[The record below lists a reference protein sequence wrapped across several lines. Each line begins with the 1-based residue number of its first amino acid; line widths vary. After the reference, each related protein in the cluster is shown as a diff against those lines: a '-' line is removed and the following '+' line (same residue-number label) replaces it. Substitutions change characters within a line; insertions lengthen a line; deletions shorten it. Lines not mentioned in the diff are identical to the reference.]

1 MRKLSLLV
9 SLCSITL
16 LSLTARAQTSNSN
29 SNDPFFGTDDK
40 GQTCHVVPTTDALER
55 HFGKKPSLAKASKT
69 AAVYPPSYGTG
80 LLLGSGAPEIPN
92 AAFQAIY
99 WNSSVAASTSTSNG
113 YATIQNQVDGFVT
126 DFADNQDWDNS
137 ATDDYTII
145 QQYGTDSSTPIAPT
159 LGLNPLNSGSAFVD
173 TQADVSTITD
183 AQIQT
188 YIAGLLSSGKLPV
201 NSNTIYG
208 VFFPSGT
215 SIQLSPSE
223 ASCTYFCAY
232 HSGFYYNN
240 QAIIYA
246 VFPYPDCGGCNP
258 WNYAAADMLTMF
270 IGHETRE
277 SVTDAYGAWRDS
289 QGYEADDK
297 CAWSNLYRTSNGNF
311 FVQPEFSNG
320 GTVTASGFTATYP
333 GSGCVV
339 PNATSGPLSI
349 SGPASL
355 PAGTVGVAYSPT
367 TVTATGGTGPYS
379 WAATGLPAGLAIGAS
394 TGMISGTPTTNTGSP
409 FSVTVTVTDSTSATA
424 NQVYSLT
431 INLPPP
437 LSITG
442 PASLPTGTVG
452 ATYPATTAT
461 ATGGATPYTWT
472 ATGLPAGLSIGPST
486 GTISGKP
493 TASGGFNVTV
503 TVTDSASHNTNQP
516 YPLTINPPPPL
527 NIAGPA
533 SLPNGTVN
541 VTYASTTVTATGGVP
556 PYSWSATGLPSGLSI
571 GASTGTI
578 SGKPTTS
585 GTFSSVT
592 VKVTDSANNS
602 TTQGYSVTISATPD
616 FTVGASPAGQSVKR
630 GSQTTYTVTV
640 GSLAGFTGSVSL
652 SASGLPSRATASFSP
667 SSVTPPANSS
677 ANSTLTVTTS
687 SRTPT
692 GTFTLTIK
700 GTYSVSRKNTVTR
713 TATVTLT
720 TQ

>member
-1 MRKLSLLV
+1 MRKLSLLL
-9 SLCSITL
+9 SLCTISF
-16 LSLTARAQTSNSN
+16 LSFSASGQSPNA
-29 SNDPFFGTDDK
+29 NDPFFGQTDN

-69 AAVYPPSYGTG
+69 AAVYPPSYGSG

-113 YATIQNQVDGFVT
+113 YATVQNQVDGFVT

-137 ATDDYTII
+137 TTDDYTII

-159 LGLNPLNSGSAFVD
+159 LGLNPLNSGSAYVD
-173 TQADVSTITD
+173 TQADVGTITD

-188 YIAGLLSSGKLPV
+188 YIAGLLSAGKLPV

-215 SIQLSPSE
+215 SVQLSSSE

-320 GTVTASGFTATYP
+320 GNVTASGFTATYP
-333 GSGCVV
+333 GPGCVV
-339 PNATSGPLSI
+339 PNASSGPLSI
-349 SGPASL
+349 TGPASL
-355 PAGTVGVAYSPT
+355 PAGTVGVAYTPT

-379 WAATGLPAGLAIGAS
+379 WSATGLPAGLLIGVS
-394 TGMISGTPTTNTGSP
+394 TGTISGTPTTNTGSP
-409 FSVTVTVTDSTSATA
+409 FSVTVTVTDNTSATA
-424 NQVYSLT
+424 NQVYTLT

-442 PASLPTGTVG
+442 PASLPAGTVG
-452 ATYPATTAT
+452 AVYPATTVT
-461 ATGGATPYTWT
+461 ATGGVTPYTWS
-472 ATGLPAGLSIGPST
+472 ATGLPTGLSIGPST
-486 GTISGKP
+486 GTLSGTP
-493 TASGGFNVTV
+493 TASGGFSVTV
-503 TVTDSASHNTNQP
+503 TVTDSASHSTNQV

-527 NIAGPA
+527 SITSPA

-541 VTYASTTVTATGGVP
+541 VTYTSTTVTATGGVP
-556 PYSWSATGLPSGLSI
+556 PYSWSATGLPAGLSV
-571 GASTGTI
+571 GGSTGTI
-578 SGKPTTS
+578 SGKPTAS
-585 GTFSSVT
+585 GNFSVT
-592 VKVTDSANNS
+592 VTVTDSVSNS
-602 TTQGYSVTISATPD
+602 TNKLYSLTISAAPD
-616 FTVGASPAGQSVKR
+616 FTISALPPNASVKR
-630 GSQTTYTVTV
+630 GGKATYTVTV
-640 GSLAGFTGSVSL
+640 GSLSGFTGSVSL
-652 SASGLPSRATASFSP
+652 SASGGPSKATYGFSP
-667 SSVTPPANSS
+667 SSVTPPSNSS
-677 ANSTLTVTTS
+677 GNSTLTITTS
-687 SRTPT
+687 SRGGT
-692 GTFTLTIK
+692 GTFTVTIK
-700 GTYSVSRKNTVTR
+700 GTYSAGRKTTVTH
-713 TATVTLT
+713 TTTVTLT
-720 TQ
+720 TTP